1 MILNSNGP
9 IYKQTMVQP
18 KKASKKPIVEPEEPK
33 VVEDKQI
40 VAEEKKEPVKAKRS
54 SKAKTKKEDK

>member
-9 IYKQTMVQP
+9 IYKQTMVQQ
-18 KKASKKPIVEPEEPK
+18 KKASQKPIIEPEEPK

-40 VAEEKKEPVKAKRS
+40 VAEEKKELKKAPKT